1 MLKVSKEGRGHQMT
15 LELAKKLMA
24 NTHFNALKPAS
35 LLALCVSWA
44 FLMILIEKN
53 KKKQVEKKKKTVSVL
68 CGCSSATSM
77 SVLRG

>member
-15 LELAKKLMA
+15 SELPKKLMA

-53 KKKQVEKKKKTVSVL
+53 KKKKQVEKKKQFQCYVGVL
-68 CGCSSATSM
+68 
-77 SVLRG
+77 VLHLCLY